1 MSEIQREARKSFM
14 LAATLE
20 ESGVGVPVR
29 IRNMST
35 RGALIDGDYLP
46 GPGST
51 VELARLA
58 LRVTGT
64 VVWRQNGRC
73 GLKLGADVRP
83 DEWVAGVRKGAVAAH
98 LGQTRVDEIQAAL
111 RQGAAKPAPPAAEPA
126 ARAIDRDKLDAR
138 IASEIAAATRT
149 LDAALDELSQNPD
162 ILARHQQA
170 LQSIDIACAILALLP
185 PVLRA
190 ADRDKAVQAVEMH
203 EVRSRLSGVPTLT

>member
-46 GPGST
+46 SPGAT
-51 VELARLA
+51 IELARLA
-58 LRVTGT
+58 MRVTGT
-64 VVWRQNGRC
+64 VVWRQHGRC
-73 GLKLGADVRP
+73 GVKLGTDVRP

-111 RQGAAKPAPPAAEPA
+111 RHGTAMSASPAESVV
-126 ARAIDRDKLDAR
+126 RVIDRDKLDAR
-138 IASEIAAATRT
+138 IASEIAAATRA
-149 LDAALDELSQNPD
+149 LDAALDELSENPEV
-162 ILARHQQA
+162 LARHQQA